1 MPLIPFARFSF
12 PNPAFKAGPIEERL
26 RQHLLQILMAKE
38 KDDNRFNPPGQP
50 GKEWSE
56 LDLPLTKTRR
66 IRQRAADIAAC
77 HANRSPFSRLR
88 SEDQQRLTPIK
99 AGIEGV
105 TIPSEHRAD
114 EIAAALNYEYPWMGE
129 VINKIWHAMR
139 RSARRGDPAFRVPPM
154 VLSGPAGIA
163 KTHLGATLGEK
174 IGVPSLIYES
184 TSQGASF
191 GLVGSQKGWSN
202 AEPGQLIDMLL
213 TERVANLVVV
223 VDELEKAGSV
233 MSSKGQVFD
242 LAASLLPLL
251 EPMSAQRWTCP
262 YFKLPFNLS
271 WINWIITVN
280 DHRTL
285 SAPLLSRCPPILVPY
300 PTREHLV
307 RFAGREGQRRDLSDT
322 SIEAIGEALTRAM
335 KQGYQ
340 PDLRVVLR
348 MLDLAEDLENRP
360 TLH

>member
-1 MPLIPFARFSF
+1 MPIIPLALF
-12 PNPAFKAGPIEERL
+12 PFPDPAFSVDRIEKRL
-26 RQHLLQILMAKE
+26 LQHLMDILMAKE
-38 KDDNRFNPPGQP
+38 DDDYGFTSSDQPPEQ
-50 GKEWSE
+50 WSE
-56 LDLPLTKTRR
+56 LDLPPAKTRR
-66 IRQRAADIAAC
+66 IRQRAANIAAC
-77 HANRSPFSRLR
+77 HANRSPISRLHA
-88 SEDQQRLTPIK
+88 EDQKRLAPIK

-105 TIPSEHRAD
+105 SIPSEHRAD
-114 EIAAALNYEYPWMGE
+114 EIAANLQHEYPWMSRA
-129 VINKIWHAMR
+129 NDKAWQAMR
-139 RSARRGDPAFRVPPM
+139 RSVRRGDPAFRMPPI
-154 VLSGPAGIA
+154 LLDGPPGIG
-163 KTHLGATLGEK
+163 KSHWGGHLGEM

-184 TSQGASF
+184 TSQSASF

-242 LAASLLPLL
+242 LSASLLPLL

-280 DHRTL
+280 DHRLL
-285 SAPLLSRCPPILVPY
+285 SAPLLSRCPPINVPH
-300 PTREHLV
+300 PTRDHLV
-307 RFAGREGQRRDLSDT
+307 CFAGRAGRRRDLSDT
-322 SIEAIGEALTRAM
+322 SIEAIGEALTWAM
-335 KQGYQ
+335 RKGYQ

-348 MLDLAEDLENRP
+348 MLDLAEDIENRP
-360 TLH
+360 MLH

>member
-1 MPLIPFARFSF
+1 MPLIPIACFSF
-12 PNPAFKAGPIEERL
+12 PDPAFTAGPIEERL
-26 RQHLLQILMAKE
+26 RRYLLQILMAKE
-38 KDDNRFNPPGQP
+38 KDDRFSPPGQP
-50 GKEWSE
+50 PEEWSE
-56 LDLPLTKTRR
+56 LDLPLAKTRR

-77 HANRSPFSRLR
+77 HANRSPVSRLR
-88 SEDQQRLTPIK
+88 PEDQKRLTPIK
-99 AGIEGV
+99 AGVRGV
-105 TIPSEHRAD
+105 NIPSEHRAD
-114 EIAAALNYEYPWMGE
+114 EIAAALQDEYPWMSQA
-129 VINKIWHAMR
+129 NDKIWHAMR
-139 RSARRGDPAFRVPPM
+139 RSVRHGDPAFRMPPM
-154 VLSGPAGIA
+154 VLSGPPGIA
-163 KTHLGATLGEK
+163 KTHLGSTLGEK

-233 MSSKGQVFD
+233 MSSKGHVFD

-280 DHRTL
+280 DHRSL
-285 SAPLLSRCPPILVPY
+285 SAPLLSRCPPVLVSY
-300 PTREHLV
+300 PTREHFV
-307 RFAGREGQRRDLSDT
+307 RFASREGRRRELSDI
-322 SIEAIGEALTRAM
+322 SIEAIGEALTWAM
-335 KQGYQ
+335 KKGHQ